1 PVSYHNQDD
10 DKSLEYARIKPDYVT
25 RYMTEFSKPQ
35 YGVDILKADVPV
47 NVKYVKAALAFEGT
61 SAYSPEEARDRFRKA
76 APPPRKPFIYLSG
89 GVTDEVFRATLELAA
104 EAGVGFAGVL
114 CGRATWQDG
123 IPAYGKGGAAA
134 LEAWL
139 KDRGRRNIEA
149 LNQVLRKG
157 AKPWHD
163 FYG

>member
-1 PVSYHNQDD
+1 
-10 DKSLEYARIKPDYVT
+10 
-25 RYMTEFSKPQ
+25 
-35 YGVDILKADVPV
+35 
-47 NVKYVKAALAFEGT
+47 
-61 SAYSPEEARDRFRKA
+61 
-76 APPPRKPFIYLSG
+76 
-89 GVTDEVFRATLELAA
+89 VTDEVFRATLELAA

-123 IPAYGKGGAAA
+123 IPAYGKGGAPA

-157 AKPWHD
+157 AKPWYE
-163 FYG
+163 FYGGLDKIDVVDAAPTPVPKAGLKQLYAGRIQ